1 MFSQLTEDLN
11 KAKAQVQSLTE
22 QLNRAT
28 TMGKSQISI
37 LRAAQQR
44 EVRYIDMI
52 SVMIVPIVIGVLSFL
67 SCHSRVCLCSLR

>member
-44 EVRYIDMI
+44 EVRYIRYEFSHD
-52 SVMIVPIVIGVLSFL
+52 SPIVIGVLSFL
-67 SCHSRVCLCSLR
+67 SCHSRVCLFV